1 MLDKLKKAL
10 ANIEGLD
17 LRYDH
22 KLKEYTSF
30 KIGGKADI
38 FAIPKTKNTLIELLQ
53 LLQDYQFPFFILGK
67 GSNIIV
73 GDKGYRGMIIYT
85 GELKNVNIEGTIIKA
100 EAGITLAALANKAL
114 AADLS
119 GLEFASGIPG
129 SLGGALYMNAGAYGS
144 EMKDVV
150 RETSLLDYAGNE
162 YIYSKEE
169 LALSYRYSILQKKP
183 LIVLTV
189 SMELEKGNKEE
200 IKAKMLELNR
210 RRKEK
215 QPLEWPSAG
224 SIFKRPEGHYVGP
237 MIEELGL
244 KGYRIGDA
252 QISEKHA
259 GFIINL
265 GNATAADVIKLIK
278 LVQDKIYKEKGIKL
292 EPEPRFIG
300 EF

>member
-1 MLDKLKKAL
+1 M
-10 ANIEGLD
+10 
-17 LRYDH
+17 RYDH
-22 KLKEYTSF
+22 KLKEYPSF

-114 AADLS
+114 AAGLS

>member
-1 MLDKLKKAL
+1 MMENLKKAL
-10 ANIEGLD
+10 TSIPELE

-22 KLKEYTSF
+22 GLKEYTTF

-38 FAIPKTKNTLIELLQ
+38 FAIPRSKNALVKLLQ
-53 LLQDYQFPFFILGK
+53 LLQDYRLPVFILGK

-73 GDKGYRGMIIYT
+73 GDKGYRGIVIYT
-85 GELKNVNIEGTIIKA
+85 GELKNVNIEGNIITA

-114 AADLS
+114 AAGLS

-144 EMKDVV
+144 EMKDIVKGA
-150 RETSLLDYAGNE
+150 SLLDYFGNE

-169 LALSYRYSILQKKP
+169 LKLSYRHSILQEKP
-183 LIVLTV
+183 LIVLSVT
-189 SMELEKGNKEE
+189 MELKEGDKEE

-224 SIFKRPEGHYVGP
+224 STFKRPEGHYVGP

-259 GFIINL
+259 GFIINR

-278 LVQDKIYKEKGIKL
+278 LVQDKVYEEKGIKL
-292 EPEPRFIG
+292 EPELLFIG

>member
-1 MLDKLKKAL
+1 
-10 ANIEGLD
+10 
-17 LRYDH
+17 
-22 KLKEYTSF
+22 
-30 KIGGKADI
+30 
-38 FAIPKTKNTLIELLQ
+38 
-53 LLQDYQFPFFILGK
+53 
-67 GSNIIV
+67 
-73 GDKGYRGMIIYT
+73 
-85 GELKNVNIEGTIIKA
+85 
-100 EAGITLAALANKAL
+100 
-114 AADLS
+114 
-119 GLEFASGIPG
+119 
-129 SLGGALYMNAGAYGS
+129 MNAGAYGS
-144 EMKDVV
+144 EMKDIVK
-150 RETSLLDYAGNE
+150 EASLLDYFGNE

-169 LALSYRYSILQKKP
+169 LKLSYRHSILQEKP

-189 SMELEKGNKEE
+189 TMELKEGDKEE

-224 SIFKRPEGHYVGP
+224 STFKRPEGHYVGP

-259 GFIINL
+259 GFIINR

-278 LVQDKIYKEKGIKL
+278 LVQDKVYEEKGIKL